1 MSDSA
6 IEGTAAG
13 AAASPAASGAAGGPR
28 SGRRPSYASYFITYA
43 ALACLTALTVTTAS
57 LSLGRIAIAIVLAIA
72 GTKSILVLLYFMHLR
87 YEKRLLVRILIP
99 IVVATL
105 AIFIGLTYTDVLYR

>member
-1 MSDSA
+1 LSDTS
-6 IEGTAAG
+6 IEGKGPAGTA
-13 AAASPAASGAAGGPR
+13 
-28 SGRRPSYASYFITYA
+28 RRPGYRSYFATYA
-43 ALACLTALTVTTAS
+43 ALVALTATTVTTAS
-57 LSLGRIAIAIVLAIA
+57 LNVGRAAIAVVLAIA

-87 YEKRLLVRILIP
+87 HEKRLLVRLLIP